1 MHALARILLS
11 VMAPLLLLGCFYQLP
26 EFNNPV
32 DPLQG
37 GTVINFGRDRT
48 WRFECA
54 HPDATGDFELTEAAY
69 GELSWTRSGTAGS
82 SPFGSPVPMY
92 MLFHF
97 VHFPS
102 PLVPGGVS
110 AGATWSEAV
119 TVGSVGGWIGETTV
133 VDMAAEV
140 TVPAGSFSQ
149 SILLETV
156 FSGTGE
162 YLPSGAL
169 ASAEQNEFVRGTRQV
184 WIDPSAGILRVE
196 YAHEDGTLTTAVL
209 AGYDVRGPGEVMPL
223 SEDNLWLYSWQR
235 TPTTENP
242 VLEECIIV
250 GG

>member
-1 MHALARILLS
+1 MHALARVLLS
-11 VMAPLLLLGCFYQLP
+11 ILSPLMLLGCFYQLP

-32 DPLQG
+32 DPLQR
-37 GTVINFGRDRT
+37 GTGITFGRGRT

-54 HPDATGDFELTEAAY
+54 HPDATGEFELTEAAD
-69 GELSWTRSGTAGS
+69 GELSWTRSGTGGS

-92 MLFHF
+92 MLLHF
-97 VHFPS
+97 VYLPS
-102 PLVPGGVS
+102 PLVPAGVA
-110 AGATWSEAV
+110 AGTSWSGAV
-119 TVGSVGGWIGETTV
+119 TAGSVGGWTGETTV

-140 TVPAGSFSQ
+140 TVPAGSFSD
-149 SILLETV
+149 SVLLETV

-162 YLPSGAL
+162 YLPSGAS
-169 ASAEQNEFVRGTRQV
+169 ASAEQNGFVRGTRRV
-184 WIDPSAGILRVE
+184 WISPSAGILRVE

-209 AGYDVRGPGEVMPL
+209 EGYDVQGPGDVMPL